1 MGYLEDIRKI
11 GRDANPFFRLMGIEV
26 ESFGEGRARLS
37 MNVRPEMLN
46 GVGWLQGGL
55 YGALCDEAMAL
66 ALYTVLEE
74 GEQIATIS
82 ESTSYLRG
90 VRNGK
95 IEARAQVVRKGRQ
108 VAFLEGCVMDAE
120 EILLSKT
127 TASFTIFTKT
137 DSSNSSMNLLS
148 LVDH

>member
-1 MGYLEDIRKI
+1 MKMGYLEEIKKI
-11 GRDANPFFRLMGIEV
+11 GRNANPFLRLMGIEL

-37 MNVRPEMLN
+37 MNVRADMLN

-82 ESTSYLRG
+82 ETTSYLRG

-95 IEARAQVVRKGRQ
+95 VQVRAQVVRKGRQ
-108 VAFLEGCVMDAE
+108 VAFLEGFVTDPE
-120 EILLSKT
+120 DVLLSKT
-127 TASFTIFTKT
+127 VASFTIFKR
-137 DSSNSSMNLLS
+137 
-148 LVDH
+148 